1 MLLLDV
7 ARTRVIAIAVDGC
20 AGTRRPLRYRHVD
33 LSAFSDVVG
42 DDDEDEEEDDDE
54 DDGTLELRLDLPLA
68 FSSACL
74 RDSVHN

>member
-7 ARTRVIAIAVDGC
+7 AQTRVIAIAVDGC
-20 AGTRRPLRYRHVD
+20 AGTRRPLCYRHVD
-33 LSAFSDVVG
+33 LSPFSDVV
-42 DDDEDEEEDDDE
+42 EEEDDDDDE
-54 DDGTLELRLDLPLA
+54 DDGTLELRLGLPLA